1 MTGMEN
7 FPEGIQFKYS
17 WRSYQQA
24 IIDEMDTYLNK
35 RHLHLVA
42 PPGSGK
48 TVIGLEMM
56 LRFNQPSLIL
66 APTIAIRDQWVA
78 RFVELFYQ
86 AGTQPEWI
94 TTDLKEKALVTVVT
108 YQGFH
113 QWMTDQEEEVQE
125 QLADHVKTLVL
136 DEAHHLRTAWWRSAI
151 SFRKNLTN
159 PAIIALTATPP
170 YDVSMQEWNRYLEL
184 CGEIDAEIS
193 IAELV
198 REAELA
204 PFQDYVWISN
214 PLDEEQEEIN
224 QFRGQ
229 IMEFQ
234 QSIRDNT
241 ALIDRIE
248 THPWIKEPDTYAEE
262 ILSEPAYLSSMLI
275 FLKEVGSPAWTVP
288 LKVMGM
294 KAKQIP
300 EWSLEWLEIMLT
312 QLLYQD
318 KHIDQDQP
326 PLKEIQSYLQR
337 IGAVEKRKVVLT
349 ANNRINRLL
358 VQSPSK
364 LNSIQQVTA
373 FEAQELG
380 TKLRQVILTDYIRQE
395 DLPKKAGDE
404 QPLRR
409 LGAVPVFEQLRRQEL
424 DVSLGVLT
432 GSIVIIPKKAL
443 SVCEQLAQQWDVTI
457 TANELSHDSHYLEIT
472 VNASARHRMVQM
484 MTKLFERGDITVL
497 IGTAALLG
505 EGWDAPFINSLIL
518 ASYVG
523 SFMLSNQMRGRAIRV
538 EKNNPQKTANIWHFV
553 CLDATNPDG
562 GEDYL
567 ALKRRFKAL
576 IGLGHQED
584 VIQSGIGRLTL
595 AEPPFCNIDTEQSN
609 RQMCD
614 LAKMRDQLFQ
624 RWKSAVAIDGTL
636 KEEMVTRKQQVP
648 RPFLFTNTIKALSL
662 AILGILIYFLDG
674 FLGEIHGYR
683 LLTDNF
689 RAFLWVV
696 VIIIVIAFVIA
707 SPLIWRVLKIL
718 FRNISVEKSMS
729 EVGVAVYQALFEAN
743 WIETKPDVCR
753 IQTEEVNGIITCW
766 LENASIYEQKIFV
779 EALREVVD
787 PVESPRYMIVRNKR
801 TLWWDRIDYH
811 AVPAMLAQNKEMAEL
826 FLISWEK
833 HLGKAE
839 LVYTRTPEGRQ
850 TLLQARANAMS
861 AQFVSKS
868 EQISVWK

>member
-1 MTGMEN
+1 MES
-7 FPEGIQFKYS
+7 FPERIQFKYS

-24 IIDEMDTYLNK
+24 IIDDMDTYLNK

-56 LRFNQPSLIL
+56 LRFNQPALIL

-78 RFVELFYQ
+78 RFVELFDQ
-86 AGTQPEWI
+86 SGNQPEWM
-94 TTDLKEKALVTVVT
+94 TTDLKEKALVTVAT

-113 QWMTDQEEEVQE
+113 QWMTGQEEEVQE
-125 QLADHVKTLVL
+125 KLASYVKTLVL
-136 DEAHHLRTAWWRSAI
+136 DEAHHLRTAWWRSAV

-159 PAIIALTATPP
+159 PAIVALTATPP
-170 YDVSMQEWNRYLEL
+170 YDVSIQEWNRYLEL

-204 PFQDYVWISN
+204 PFQDYVWISD
-214 PLDEEQEEIN
+214 PLHEEQEEIN
-224 QFRGQ
+224 QFRSQ
-229 IMEFQ
+229 VIAFQ
-234 QSIRDNT
+234 KSIRHNP
-241 ALIDRIE
+241 ALIDKIE
-248 THPWIKEPDTYAEE
+248 AHPWITDPDTYAEE

-275 FLKEVGSPAWTVP
+275 FLKEVESTAWTKP
-288 LKVMGM
+288 LPIMGL
-294 KAKQIP
+294 KKKQIP
-300 EWSLEWLEIMLT
+300 EWSLEWLELMLT
-312 QLLYQD
+312 HLLYQD
-318 KHIDQDQP
+318 KHIMDEEEP
-326 PLKEIQSYLQR
+326 VRKEIQSYLQR
-337 IGAVEKRKVVLT
+337 LGAVEKRRVVLT
-349 ANNRINRLL
+349 ANDRINRLL

-380 TKLRQVILTDYIRQE
+380 TELRQVILTDYIRRE
-395 DLPKKAGDE
+395 DLPKKAEDE
-404 QPLRR
+404 QDLRR
-409 LGAVPVFEQLRRQEL
+409 LGAIPVFEQLRRREL

-432 GSIVIIPKKAL
+432 GSIVIIPKKVLAA
-443 SVCEQLAQQWDVTI
+443 CEDLAEQWDVAI
-457 TANELSHDSHYLEIT
+457 TAAELSYDASYVEIT
-472 VNASARHRMVQM
+472 INTSARHRMVQM
-484 MTKLFERGDITVL
+484 MTKLFERGEITVL

-505 EGWDAPFINSLIL
+505 EGWDAPFINSLVL

-538 EKNNPQKTANIWHFV
+538 EKNNPQKTANIWHLV
-553 CLDATNPDG
+553 CLDATNSEG

-576 IGLGHQED
+576 IGLGHQKN
-584 VIQSGIGRLTL
+584 VIQTGIGRLSL
-595 AEPPFCNIDTEQSN
+595 AEPPFYSIDKEQSN

-614 LAKMRDQLFQ
+614 LARERGQLFQ
-624 RWKSAVAIDGTL
+624 RWKSAVEIDGTL
-636 KEEMVTRKQQVP
+636 KEEVSTQKQQLP
-648 RPFLFTNTIKALSL
+648 RPLLFTNTIKALIL
-662 AILGILIYFLDG
+662 AILSIIFFFVDNV
-674 FLGEIHGYR
+674 LGEITNFR
-683 LLTDNF
+683 ILEDNF

-696 VIIIVIAFVIA
+696 VIIIAISLIIA
-707 SPLIWRVLKIL
+707 SPFIWRLLKIL

-729 EVGVAVYQALFEAN
+729 EVGTIVYQALFESS
-743 WIETKPDVCR
+743 WIETKPAVSL
-753 IQTEEVNGIITCW
+753 IQTEEENGVITCW
-766 LENASIYEQKIFV
+766 LENAPIYEQKIYV
-779 EALREVVD
+779 EALREVLD
-787 PVESPRYMIVRNKR
+787 PLESPRYIVVRKQR
-801 TLWWDRIDYH
+801 TLWWNRIDYH
-811 AVPAMLAQNKEMAEL
+811 AVPAILAQNKEMAEL
-826 FLISWEK
+826 FLACWEK

-850 TLLQARANAMS
+850 VLLQARAKAMS